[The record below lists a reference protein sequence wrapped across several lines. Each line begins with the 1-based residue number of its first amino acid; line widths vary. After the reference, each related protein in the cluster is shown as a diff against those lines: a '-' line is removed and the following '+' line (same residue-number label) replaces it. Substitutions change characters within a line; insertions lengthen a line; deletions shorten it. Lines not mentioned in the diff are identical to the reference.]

1 MTYYIY
7 AIIFLNN
14 LNNRQHI
21 GNVAGVVIEQPV
33 TTEGRTKPMVSKYSI
48 RRDMLLTLEE
58 STDFRVVGMYTKEE
72 GGPGER
78 GNAISRRNE
87 D

>member
-1 MTYYIY
+1 
-7 AIIFLNN
+7 
-14 LNNRQHI
+14 
-21 GNVAGVVIEQPV
+21 
-33 TTEGRTKPMVSKYSI
+33 MVSKYSI